1 MSDTKI
7 KMPFPDKGDFAES
20 NLNVDDIK
28 EHLLDWLIGC
38 YDKGEIICNL
48 LPAYMADIEE
58 RFSEKENPNL
68 ELTKKYL
75 KEAFRKLEDER
86 IDTAVQKRTEP
97 NEDGKKKLDS
107 DINFVDEALKD
118 WTFKNI
124 NTPKS
129 EFTGLRTRL
138 TETFLERTP
147 MDFRIK
153 REFAEKEK
161 DNEKTKIENAR
172 LWKKME
178 YQNSNVQFKD
188 NIFSYTAL
196 PEPSTKTFLQEQLKE
211 MLGKEFP
218 IKWGRSYKQP
228 QELASVK
235 FDSKRKGF
243 AKQIKEQL
251 QGEDSKAKKRKIL
264 ESFFDG
270 VDWFNELE
278 DKFWK
283 DKVGT
288 VSNSDYLLNP
298 FIIFTYDIKIEIK
311 ENDLLGKATI
321 KAIPLEELVTY
332 QPTRGE
338 TRREPTLEELLS
350 PNKPSSLDYTGQ
362 EKVSRAR
369 TLRTG
374 KAEPKADEMQIKNDL
389 WKHLK
394 NNMESLK
401 RYIEEATA

>member
-68 ELTKKYL
+68 ERTKKYL

-124 NTPKS
+124 NTPRS

-153 REFAEKEK
+153 REES
-161 DNEKTKIENAR
+161 
-172 LWKKME
+172 LWRKME

-218 IKWGRSYKQP
+218 IKWGRSYKEP

-235 FDSKRKGF
+235 FDSRKGF

-338 TRREPTLEELLS
+338 TRREPTIEELLS
-350 PNKPSSLDYTGQ
+350 PDKPSSLDNVGRDIKTDD
-362 EKVSRAR
+362 
-369 TLRTG
+369 L
-374 KAEPKADEMQIKNDL
+374 QIKNDL

>member
-1 MSDTKI
+1 MGQVVSMSDTKI

-68 ELTKKYL
+68 ERTKEYL
-75 KEAFRKLEDER
+75 KEAFRKLENER
-86 IDTAVQKRTEP
+86 IDTAVQKRTES
-97 NEDGKKKLDS
+97 NEDNKKKLNL

-124 NTPKS
+124 NTPRS

-153 REFAEKEK
+153 REES
-161 DNEKTKIENAR
+161 
-172 LWKKME
+172 LWRKME

-218 IKWGRSYKQP
+218 IKWGRSYKEP

-235 FDSKRKGF
+235 FDSRKGF

-338 TRREPTLEELLS
+338 TRREPTIEELLS
-350 PNKPSSLDYTGQ
+350 PDKPSSLDNVGRDIKTDD
-362 EKVSRAR
+362 
-369 TLRTG
+369 L
-374 KAEPKADEMQIKNDL
+374 QIKNDL

>member
-68 ELTKKYL
+68 ERTKEYL
-75 KEAFRKLEDER
+75 KEAFRKLENER
-86 IDTAVQKRTEP
+86 IDTAVQKRTES
-97 NEDGKKKLDS
+97 NEDGKKKLNL

-153 REFAEKEK
+153 REES
-161 DNEKTKIENAR
+161 
-172 LWKKME
+172 LWRKME

-218 IKWGRSYKQP
+218 IKWGRSYKEP

-235 FDSKRKGF
+235 FDSRKGF
-243 AKQIKEQL
+243 AKKIKEQL

-264 ESFFDG
+264 EAFFDG

-338 TRREPTLEELLS
+338 TRREPTIEELLS
-350 PNKPSSLDYTGQ
+350 PDKPSSLDNVGRDIKTDD
-362 EKVSRAR
+362 
-369 TLRTG
+369 L
-374 KAEPKADEMQIKNDL
+374 QIKNDL

>member
-1 MSDTKI
+1 MGQVVSMSDTKI

-68 ELTKKYL
+68 ERTKKYL

-86 IDTAVQKRTEP
+86 IDTAVQKRTES
-97 NEDGKKKLDS
+97 NEDGKKKLNL
-107 DINFVDEALKD
+107 DINFIDEALKD

-153 REFAEKEK
+153 RE
-161 DNEKTKIENAR
+161 ENQ
-172 LWKKME
+172 WKKME

-218 IKWGRSYKQP
+218 IKWGRSYKEP

-235 FDSKRKGF
+235 FDSRKGF
-243 AKQIKEQL
+243 AKKIKEQL

-264 ESFFDG
+264 EAFFDG

-338 TRREPTLEELLS
+338 TRREPTIEELLS
-350 PNKPSSLDYTGQ
+350 PDKPSSLDNVGRDIKTDD
-362 EKVSRAR
+362 
-369 TLRTG
+369 L
-374 KAEPKADEMQIKNDL
+374 QIKNDL

>member
-68 ELTKKYL
+68 ERTKEYL
-75 KEAFRKLEDER
+75 KEAFTKLENER
-86 IDTAVQKRTEP
+86 IDTAVQKRTES
-97 NEDGKKKLDS
+97 NEDGKKKLNL

-124 NTPKS
+124 NTPRS

-153 REFAEKEK
+153 REES
-161 DNEKTKIENAR
+161 
-172 LWKKME
+172 LWRKME

-218 IKWGRSYKQP
+218 IKWGRSYKEP

-235 FDSKRKGF
+235 FDSRKGF
-243 AKQIKEQL
+243 AKKIKEQL

-264 ESFFDG
+264 EAFFDG

-338 TRREPTLEELLS
+338 TRREPTIEELLS
-350 PNKPSSLDYTGQ
+350 PDKPSSLDNVGRDIKTDD
-362 EKVSRAR
+362 
-369 TLRTG
+369 L
-374 KAEPKADEMQIKNDL
+374 QIKNDL

>member
-1 MSDTKI
+1 MGQVVSMSDTKI

-68 ELTKKYL
+68 ERTKEYL
-75 KEAFRKLEDER
+75 KEAFRKLENER
-86 IDTAVQKRTEP
+86 IDTAVQKRTES
-97 NEDGKKKLDS
+97 NEDGKKKLNL

-153 REFAEKEK
+153 REES
-161 DNEKTKIENAR
+161 
-172 LWKKME
+172 LWRKME

-218 IKWGRSYKQP
+218 IKWGRSYKEP

-235 FDSKRKGF
+235 FDSRKGF
-243 AKQIKEQL
+243 AKKIKEQL

-264 ESFFDG
+264 EAFFDG

-338 TRREPTLEELLS
+338 TRREPTIEELLS
-350 PNKPSSLDYTGQ
+350 PDKPSSLDNVGRDIKTDD
-362 EKVSRAR
+362 
-369 TLRTG
+369 L
-374 KAEPKADEMQIKNDL
+374 QIKNDL

>member
-68 ELTKKYL
+68 ERTKEYL
-75 KEAFRKLEDER
+75 KEAFRKLENER
-86 IDTAVQKRTEP
+86 IDTAVQKRTES
-97 NEDGKKKLDS
+97 NEDNKKKLNL

-124 NTPKS
+124 NTPRS

-153 REFAEKEK
+153 REES
-161 DNEKTKIENAR
+161 
-172 LWKKME
+172 LWRKME

-218 IKWGRSYKQP
+218 IKWGRSYKEP

-235 FDSKRKGF
+235 FDSRKGF

-338 TRREPTLEELLS
+338 TRREPTIEELLS
-350 PNKPSSLDYTGQ
+350 PDKPSSLDNVGRDIKTDD
-362 EKVSRAR
+362 
-369 TLRTG
+369 L
-374 KAEPKADEMQIKNDL
+374 QIKNDL

>member
-153 REFAEKEK
+153 REES
-161 DNEKTKIENAR
+161 
-172 LWKKME
+172 LWRKME

-218 IKWGRSYKQP
+218 IKWGRSYKEP

-235 FDSKRKGF
+235 FDSRKGF
-243 AKQIKEQL
+243 AKKIKEQL

-264 ESFFDG
+264 EAFFDG

-338 TRREPTLEELLS
+338 TRREPTIEELLS
-350 PNKPSSLDYTGQ
+350 PDKPSSLDNVGRDIKTDD
-362 EKVSRAR
+362 
-369 TLRTG
+369 L
-374 KAEPKADEMQIKNDL
+374 QIKNDL

>member
-68 ELTKKYL
+68 ERTKKYL

-86 IDTAVQKRTEP
+86 IDTAVQKRTES
-97 NEDGKKKLDS
+97 NEDNKKKLNL

-153 REFAEKEK
+153 RE
-161 DNEKTKIENAR
+161 ENQ
-172 LWKKME
+172 WKKME

-218 IKWGRSYKQP
+218 IKWGRSYKEP

-235 FDSKRKGF
+235 FDSRKGF
-243 AKQIKEQL
+243 AKKIKEQL

-264 ESFFDG
+264 EAFFDG

-338 TRREPTLEELLS
+338 TRREPTIEELLS
-350 PNKPSSLDYTGQ
+350 PDKPSSLDNVGRDIKTDD
-362 EKVSRAR
+362 
-369 TLRTG
+369 L
-374 KAEPKADEMQIKNDL
+374 QIKNDL

>member
-68 ELTKKYL
+68 ERTKEYL
-75 KEAFRKLEDER
+75 KEAFRKLENER
-86 IDTAVQKRTEP
+86 IDTAVQKRTES
-97 NEDGKKKLDS
+97 NEDGKKKLNL

-153 REFAEKEK
+153 REES
-161 DNEKTKIENAR
+161 
-172 LWKKME
+172 LWRKME

-218 IKWGRSYKQP
+218 IKWGRSYKEP

-235 FDSKRKGF
+235 FDSRKGF

-338 TRREPTLEELLS
+338 TRREPTIEELLS
-350 PNKPSSLDYTGQ
+350 PDKPSSLDNVGRDIKTDDLQ
-362 EKVSRAR
+362 
-369 TLRTG
+369 T
-374 KAEPKADEMQIKNDL
+374 KNDL

>member
-68 ELTKKYL
+68 ERTKEYL
-75 KEAFRKLEDER
+75 KEAFTKLENER
-86 IDTAVQKRTEP
+86 IDTAVQKRTES
-97 NEDGKKKLDS
+97 NEDGKKKLNL

-153 REFAEKEK
+153 REES
-161 DNEKTKIENAR
+161 
-172 LWKKME
+172 LWRKME

-196 PEPSTKTFLQEQLKE
+196 PEPSTKTFLQEQLEE

-218 IKWGRSYKQP
+218 IKWGRSYKEP

-235 FDSKRKGF
+235 FDSRKGF
-243 AKQIKEQL
+243 AKKIKEQL

-264 ESFFDG
+264 EAFFDG

-338 TRREPTLEELLS
+338 TRREPTIEELLS
-350 PNKPSSLDYTGQ
+350 PDKPSSLDNVGRDIKTDD
-362 EKVSRAR
+362 
-369 TLRTG
+369 L
-374 KAEPKADEMQIKNDL
+374 QIKNDL

>member
-58 RFSEKENPNL
+58 RFLEKENPNL
-68 ELTKKYL
+68 ERTKKYL

-97 NEDGKKKLDS
+97 DPNDKNRKKLNL

-153 REFAEKEK
+153 RKRINDGKE
-161 DNEKTKIENAR
+161 ES
-172 LWKKME
+172 LWRKME

-211 MLGKEFP
+211 MLGKKFP
-218 IKWGRSYKQP
+218 IKWGRSYKEP

-235 FDSKRKGF
+235 FDSRKGF
-243 AKQIKEQL
+243 ANEIKKQL

-298 FIIFTYDIKIEIK
+298 FIIFTYDMKIEIK

-338 TRREPTLEELLS
+338 TRREPTIEELLS
-350 PNKPSSLDYTGQ
+350 PNKPSSLDNVGRDIKTDD
-362 EKVSRAR
+362 
-369 TLRTG
+369 L
-374 KAEPKADEMQIKNDL
+374 QIKNDL

-394 NNMESLK
+394 NNMASLK

>member
-1 MSDTKI
+1 MGQVVSMSDTKI

-97 NEDGKKKLDS
+97 NEDGKKKLDL

-147 MDFRIK
+147 MDYRIK

-211 MLGKEFP
+211 MLGKEF
-218 IKWGRSYKQP
+218 
-228 QELASVK
+228 
-235 FDSKRKGF
+235 
-243 AKQIKEQL
+243 KEPH
-251 QGEDSKAKKRKIL
+251 ER
-264 ESFFDG
+264 
-270 VDWFNELE
+270 
-278 DKFWK
+278 
-283 DKVGT
+283 
-288 VSNSDYLLNP
+288 
-298 FIIFTYDIKIEIK
+298 
-311 ENDLLGKATI
+311 
-321 KAIPLEELVTY
+321 
-332 QPTRGE
+332 
-338 TRREPTLEELLS
+338 
-350 PNKPSSLDYTGQ
+350 
-362 EKVSRAR
+362 
-369 TLRTG
+369 
-374 KAEPKADEMQIKNDL
+374 
-389 WKHLK
+389 
-394 NNMESLK
+394 
-401 RYIEEATA
+401 

>member
-68 ELTKKYL
+68 ERTKEYL
-75 KEAFRKLEDER
+75 KEAFTKLENER
-86 IDTAVQKRTEP
+86 IDTAVQKRTES
-97 NEDGKKKLDS
+97 NEDGKKKLNL

-153 REFAEKEK
+153 REES
-161 DNEKTKIENAR
+161 
-172 LWKKME
+172 LWRKME

-218 IKWGRSYKQP
+218 IKWGRSYKEP

-235 FDSKRKGF
+235 FDSRKGF
-243 AKQIKEQL
+243 AKKIKEQL

-264 ESFFDG
+264 EAFFDG

-338 TRREPTLEELLS
+338 TRREPTIEELLS
-350 PNKPSSLDYTGQ
+350 PDKPSSLDNVGRDIKTDD
-362 EKVSRAR
+362 
-369 TLRTG
+369 L
-374 KAEPKADEMQIKNDL
+374 QIKNDL

>member
-1 MSDTKI
+1 MGQVVSMSDTKI

-153 REFAEKEK
+153 REES
-161 DNEKTKIENAR
+161 
-172 LWKKME
+172 LWRKME

-218 IKWGRSYKQP
+218 IKWGRSYKEP

-235 FDSKRKGF
+235 FDSRKGF
-243 AKQIKEQL
+243 AKKIKEQL

-264 ESFFDG
+264 EAFFDG

-338 TRREPTLEELLS
+338 TRREPTIEELLS
-350 PNKPSSLDYTGQ
+350 PDKPSSLDNVGRDIKTDD
-362 EKVSRAR
+362 
-369 TLRTG
+369 L
-374 KAEPKADEMQIKNDL
+374 QIKNDL

>member
-1 MSDTKI
+1 MGQVVSMSDTKI

-68 ELTKKYL
+68 ERTKEYL
-75 KEAFRKLEDER
+75 KEAFRKLENER
-86 IDTAVQKRTEP
+86 IDTAVQKRTES
-97 NEDGKKKLDS
+97 NEDNKKKLNL

-153 REFAEKEK
+153 REES
-161 DNEKTKIENAR
+161 
-172 LWKKME
+172 LWRKME

-218 IKWGRSYKQP
+218 IKWGRSYKEP

-235 FDSKRKGF
+235 FDSRKGF

-338 TRREPTLEELLS
+338 TRREPTIEELLS
-350 PNKPSSLDYTGQ
+350 PDKPSSLDNVGRDIKTDD
-362 EKVSRAR
+362 
-369 TLRTG
+369 L
-374 KAEPKADEMQIKNDL
+374 QIKNDL

>member
-68 ELTKKYL
+68 ERTKKYL

-153 REFAEKEK
+153 REES
-161 DNEKTKIENAR
+161 
-172 LWKKME
+172 LWRKME

-218 IKWGRSYKQP
+218 IKWGRSYKEP

-235 FDSKRKGF
+235 FDSRKGF

-338 TRREPTLEELLS
+338 TRREPTIEELLS
-350 PNKPSSLDYTGQ
+350 PDKPSSLDNVGRDIKTDD
-362 EKVSRAR
+362 
-369 TLRTG
+369 L
-374 KAEPKADEMQIKNDL
+374 QIKNDL

>member
-68 ELTKKYL
+68 ERTKKYL

-86 IDTAVQKRTEP
+86 IDTAVQKRTES
-97 NEDGKKKLDS
+97 NEDGKKKLNL
-107 DINFVDEALKD
+107 DINFIDEALKD

-153 REFAEKEK
+153 RE
-161 DNEKTKIENAR
+161 ENQ
-172 LWKKME
+172 WKKME

-218 IKWGRSYKQP
+218 IKWGRSYKEP

-235 FDSKRKGF
+235 FDSRKGF
-243 AKQIKEQL
+243 AKKIKEQL

-264 ESFFDG
+264 EAFFDG

-338 TRREPTLEELLS
+338 TRREPTIEELLS
-350 PNKPSSLDYTGQ
+350 PDKPSSLDNVGRDIKTDD
-362 EKVSRAR
+362 
-369 TLRTG
+369 L
-374 KAEPKADEMQIKNDL
+374 QIKNDL

>member
-68 ELTKKYL
+68 ERTKEYL
-75 KEAFRKLEDER
+75 KEAFTKLENER
-86 IDTAVQKRTEP
+86 IDTAVQKRTES
-97 NEDGKKKLDS
+97 NEDDKKKLNL

-153 REFAEKEK
+153 REES
-161 DNEKTKIENAR
+161 
-172 LWKKME
+172 LWRKME

-218 IKWGRSYKQP
+218 IKWGRSYKEP

-235 FDSKRKGF
+235 FDSRKGF
-243 AKQIKEQL
+243 AKKIKEQL

-338 TRREPTLEELLS
+338 TRREPTIEELLS
-350 PNKPSSLDYTGQ
+350 PDKPSSLDNVGRDIKTDD
-362 EKVSRAR
+362 
-369 TLRTG
+369 L
-374 KAEPKADEMQIKNDL
+374 QIKNDL

>member
-1 MSDTKI
+1 MGQVVSMSDTKI

-68 ELTKKYL
+68 ERTKEYL
-75 KEAFRKLEDER
+75 KEAFRKLENER
-86 IDTAVQKRTEP
+86 IDTAVQKRTES
-97 NEDGKKKLDS
+97 NEDGKKKLNL
-107 DINFVDEALKD
+107 DINFIDEALKD

-153 REFAEKEK
+153 REES
-161 DNEKTKIENAR
+161 
-172 LWKKME
+172 LWRKME

-218 IKWGRSYKQP
+218 IKWGRSYKEP

-235 FDSKRKGF
+235 FDSRKGF
-243 AKQIKEQL
+243 AKKIKEQL

-264 ESFFDG
+264 EAFFDG

-338 TRREPTLEELLS
+338 TRREPTIEELLS
-350 PNKPSSLDYTGQ
+350 PDKPSSLDNVGRDIKTDD
-362 EKVSRAR
+362 
-369 TLRTG
+369 L
-374 KAEPKADEMQIKNDL
+374 QIKNDL

>member
-68 ELTKKYL
+68 ERTKEYL
-75 KEAFRKLEDER
+75 KEAFRKLENER
-86 IDTAVQKRTEP
+86 IDTAVQKRTES
-97 NEDGKKKLDS
+97 NEDGKKKLNL
-107 DINFVDEALKD
+107 DINFIDEALKD

-153 REFAEKEK
+153 REES
-161 DNEKTKIENAR
+161 
-172 LWKKME
+172 LWRKME

-218 IKWGRSYKQP
+218 IKWGRSYKEP

-235 FDSKRKGF
+235 FDSRKGF
-243 AKQIKEQL
+243 AKKIKEQL

-264 ESFFDG
+264 EAFFDG

-338 TRREPTLEELLS
+338 TRREPTIEELLS
-350 PNKPSSLDYTGQ
+350 PDKPSSLDNVGRDIKTDD
-362 EKVSRAR
+362 
-369 TLRTG
+369 L
-374 KAEPKADEMQIKNDL
+374 QIKNDL